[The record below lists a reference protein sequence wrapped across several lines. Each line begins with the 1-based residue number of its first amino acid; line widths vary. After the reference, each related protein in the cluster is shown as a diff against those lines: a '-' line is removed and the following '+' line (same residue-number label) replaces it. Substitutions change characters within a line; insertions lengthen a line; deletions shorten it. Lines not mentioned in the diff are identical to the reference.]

1 MRRLLVLCV
10 TLLAVLATS
19 SLGNSTVFAQS
30 SDGSGTIVVQTIP
43 GQSVAQKVS
52 SRATASWPW
61 YVTRAAGIVA
71 AIALFV
77 LILSGIGLVSG
88 GMFRFLEPLT
98 AWASHR
104 ALGITFA
111 VATIIHMSS
120 LLFDHF
126 VSFSV
131 ADLFIPW
138 LSTYKPV
145 TIAGL
150 QLGSLFVALGVLAF
164 YGAALIMITSF
175 TWIDKKPRFW
185 KITHFMSYFILVLV
199 FVHALYLGT
208 DFAEGGMRLLLVAIG
223 LLIGLALL
231 YRLWRAK
238 TI

>member
-1 MRRLLVLCV
+1 MTILSLLLGVILM
-10 TLLAVLATS
+10 TS
-19 SLGNSTVFAQS
+19 TAIGSNLVSAQS
-30 SDGSGTIVVQTIP
+30 KNDAGTIVVQTIP
-43 GQSVAQKVS
+43 GQSIAQKIS
-52 SRATASWPW
+52 KRAEASWPW
-61 YVTRAAGIVA
+61 YVTRASGIVA
-71 AIALFV
+71 AAALFI

-111 VATIIHMSS
+111 VASLIHMSS

-131 ADLFIPW
+131 LDLFVPW

-145 TIAGL
+145 TIAGI
-150 QLGSLFVALGVLAF
+150 QLGSLFVALGVLSF
-164 YGAALIMITSF
+164 YGAALIIITSLA
-175 TWIDKKPRFW
+175 WIDKKPKFW
-185 KITHFMSYFILVLV
+185 KIMHFMSYVVLLFV
-199 FVHALYLGT
+199 YVHALYLGT
-208 DFAEGGMRLLLVAIG
+208 DFAGGIMRLILVAIG
-223 LLIGLALL
+223 FIIALALL